1 MFFKKIKREHE
12 LVKAFHKLFL
22 TPNGKLK
29 PEAEIVI
36 EFLRDEAGAR
46 GELGAGGVPYFYDAQ
61 NRFDPNAAAFLL
73 GTHDFSFFRSSGSVQ
88 SSPVKTIYKA
98 LWTEK
103 APGDLL
109 FVIEGDG
116 FLYRMVR
123 NIVWNLAEAGLGRK
137 SLEQFKEELDK
148 AERHFKISPAP
159 PQGLYLDYVG
169 YTEYLP

>member
-1 MFFKKIKREHE
+1 MNM
-12 LVKAFHKLFL
+12 A
-22 TPNGKLK
+22 
-29 PEAEIVI
+29 
-36 EFLRDEAGAR
+36 AG
-46 GELGAGGVPYFYDAQ
+46 
-61 NRFDPNAAAFLL
+61 FLL

-98 LWTEK
+98 VWQEK

-148 AERHFKISPAP
+148 AERHFKISRRRRRAFIFIMW
-159 PQGLYLDYVG
+159 LYGIFALK
-169 YTEYLP
+169 TANFA